1 MPRRSNQRRGEKD
14 QGAIVPRLIRPY
26 DEELDFPKFIEG
38 FMQIRNFSIIA
49 HIDHG
54 KSTLSDRLLM
64 RAGAITER
72 EFKEQILDDM
82 DLERERGITIKAS
95 AVTVFHEHNGEKFML
110 NFIDTPG
117 HVDFHYEVQK
127 ALQACEGAILVVD
140 ATQGVQAQTVANAY
154 AAIDVGLDIIPV
166 INKIDL
172 PSSRPV
178 EVAEEI
184 EQVLG
189 FKAEDCI
196 LVSAKTGQGID
207 DLIGKLCDQ
216 LPPPK
221 GSPDLPLRALIFD
234 SIYDD
239 YRGVI
244 VYVRVVDGEL
254 RKGMKIRLMGADR
267 EYQVTD
273 LGKLMPR
280 PKQVP
285 SIGTS
290 EVGFLVAAIKDLHD
304 VRIGDT
310 VTDAQNP
317 APEALPGYKPIQQ
330 MVFCDFYPGGKTQYD
345 ELRDAMDRLQ
355 LNDSSFTFAPESSDA
370 LGFGFRCG
378 FLGLLHMEIIQERL
392 EREFNI
398 EVVQTAPTVTYE
410 ILLNDQST
418 IRIDAPSELP
428 DLTHVAEIREPYI
441 VMNLILP
448 ADGVGALMKLCE
460 DRRGI
465 YKKTEYIGATRVIL
479 VYEMPLAEVI
489 YDFYDRL
496 KSATRGY
503 GTMDYE
509 LIGFRIGDLVKVDI
523 LVNGDR
529 VDALS
534 VIVHREHAEARGRRL
549 LIRLKKEID
558 RHLFEIPLQAAIG
571 GKVIAR
577 ETIKSVGKNVTAKC
591 YGGDVTRKRKLLEK
605 QKEGKEAHEAGR
617 VGGHS
622 AGSVHV
628 DSGDRGLNI
637 YRDEELASG
646 EAAPASTVNLSPTD
660 LATARS
666 VQSLVTA
673 RGAAVIIPG
682 DDGQHDQDDSVAI
695 PSTGGRPAGRE
706 AGTGKWRSRGERES
720 DAESCFCG
728 GRSRLFA
735 RQICGASRA
744 WTSVPWQRCHLW

>member
-1 MPRRSNQRRGEKD
+1 
-14 QGAIVPRLIRPY
+14 
-26 DEELDFPKFIEG
+26 
-38 FMQIRNFSIIA
+38 MQIRNFSIIA

-72 EFKEQILDDM
+72 EFKNQILDDM

-95 AVTVFHEHNGEKFML
+95 AVTVFHDCDGEKFML

-154 AAIDVGLDIIPV
+154 AALEAGLEIIPV

-172 PSSRPV
+172 PSASPV
-178 EVAEEI
+178 AVAEEI

-189 FKAEDCI
+189 FPAEDTL

-207 DLIGKLCDQ
+207 ELLDSLCRK
-216 LPPPK
+216 LPPPR
-221 GSPDLPLRALIFD
+221 GNPAAPARALIFD

-254 RKGMKIRLMGADR
+254 IKGQKIRLMGVDKG
-267 EYQVTD
+267 YQITD
-273 LGKLMPR
+273 LAKML
-280 PKQVP
+280 PKPTPVEK
-285 SIGTS
+285 IGTG

-310 VTDAQNP
+310 VTDALNP
-317 APEALPGYKPIQQ
+317 AAEALPGYKPIQQ
-330 MVFCDFYPGGKTQYD
+330 MVYCDFYPGGSTQYD

-392 EREFNI
+392 EREFHI
-398 EVVQTAPTVTYE
+398 EVIQTAPTVTYE
-410 ILLNDQST
+410 VKMTDGTIL
-418 IRIDAPSELP
+418 RIDAPSKLP
-428 DLTHVAEIREPYI
+428 NATNVEEIREPYI
-441 VMNLILP
+441 LMNLILP

-465 YKKTEYIGATRVIL
+465 YKKTEYIGASRVIL
-479 VYEMPLAEVI
+479 VYELPLAEVI

-503 GTMDYE
+503 GTMDYD
-509 LIGFRIGDLVKVDI
+509 LIGFRPGNLVKMDI

-534 VIVHREHAEARGRRL
+534 VIVHRDHAEQRGRKL
-549 LIRLKKEID
+549 LLRLKEEID

-571 GKVIAR
+571 GKIIAR

-605 QKEGKEAHEAGR
+605 QKEGKKRMKR
-617 VGGHS
+617 VG
-622 AGSVHV
+622 SV
-628 DSGDRGLNI
+628 DIPQEAFMAIL
-637 YRDEELASG
+637 ESG
-646 EAAPASTVNLSPTD
+646 E
-660 LATARS
+660 
-666 VQSLVTA
+666 
-673 RGAAVIIPG
+673 
-682 DDGQHDQDDSVAI
+682 
-695 PSTGGRPAGRE
+695 
-706 AGTGKWRSRGERES
+706 
-720 DAESCFCG
+720 
-728 GRSRLFA
+728 
-735 RQICGASRA
+735 
-744 WTSVPWQRCHLW
+744 

>member
-1 MPRRSNQRRGEKD
+1 
-14 QGAIVPRLIRPY
+14 
-26 DEELDFPKFIEG
+26 
-38 FMQIRNFSIIA
+38 MQIRNFSIIA

-72 EFKEQILDDM
+72 EFQNQMLDDM

-95 AVTVFHEHNGEKFML
+95 AVTVFHEHKGQKFML

-154 AAIDVGLDIIPV
+154 AAIDVGLEIIPV

-172 PSSRPV
+172 PGAQPV

-189 FKAEDCI
+189 FAAEDCI
-196 LVSAKTGQGID
+196 LVSAKTGEGID
-207 DLIGKLCDQ
+207 ELLSQLCDK

-221 GSPDLPLRALIFD
+221 GKADSSTRALIFD

-244 VYVRVVDGEL
+244 TYVRVVDGEL
-254 RKGMKIRLMGADR
+254 AKGQKIRFMGTDKL
-267 EYQVTD
+267 YQVTD

-280 PKQVP
+280 PKQVER
-285 SIGTS
+285 IGTG
-290 EVGFLVAAIKDLHD
+290 EVGYVVAAIKDLHD

-310 VTDAQNP
+310 VTDANNP
-317 APEALPGYKPIQQ
+317 AAEALPGYKPIQQ
-330 MVFCDFYPGGKTQYD
+330 MVYCDFYPSGKTQYD
-345 ELRDAMDRLQ
+345 ELRDAMDRLS
-355 LNDSSFTFAPESSDA
+355 LNDSSFSFEPESNDA

-398 EVVQTAPTVTYE
+398 EMVQTAPTVTYE
-410 ILLNDQST
+410 VKKTDGT
-418 IRIDAPSELP
+418 VFRIDSPSGLP
-428 DLTHVAEIREPYI
+428 NPTQVEEIREPYI
-441 VMNLILP
+441 SLNLILP
-448 ADGVGALMKLCE
+448 ADSVGAMMKLCE
-460 DRRGI
+460 DRRGT
-465 YKKTEYIGATRVIL
+465 YKKTEYIGATRVML
-479 VYEMPLAEVI
+479 QYEMPLAEVI

-496 KSATRGY
+496 KSATKGY
-503 GTMDYE
+503 GTMDFDF
-509 LIGFRIGDLVKVDI
+509 IGFRHGELVKLDI
-523 LVNGDR
+523 LVNADK

-534 VIVHREHAEARGRRL
+534 VIVHRDHAEQRGRKL
-549 LIRLKKEID
+549 LVRLKEEID

-571 GKVIAR
+571 GKIIAR

-605 QKEGKEAHEAGR
+605 QKEGKKR
-617 VGGHS
+617 LKRI
-622 AGSVHV
+622 GSVDIPQEAFMAV
-628 DSGDRGLNI
+628 LESGD
-637 YRDEELASG
+637 
-646 EAAPASTVNLSPTD
+646 
-660 LATARS
+660 
-666 VQSLVTA
+666 
-673 RGAAVIIPG
+673 
-682 DDGQHDQDDSVAI
+682 
-695 PSTGGRPAGRE
+695 
-706 AGTGKWRSRGERES
+706 
-720 DAESCFCG
+720 
-728 GRSRLFA
+728 
-735 RQICGASRA
+735 
-744 WTSVPWQRCHLW
+744 

>member
-1 MPRRSNQRRGEKD
+1 
-14 QGAIVPRLIRPY
+14 
-26 DEELDFPKFIEG
+26 
-38 FMQIRNFSIIA
+38 MQIRNFSIIA

-72 EFKEQILDDM
+72 EFQNQMLDDM

-95 AVTVFHEHNGEKFML
+95 AVTVFHEHTSEKFPTKELFML

-154 AAIDVGLDIIPV
+154 AALEVGLEIIPV

-172 PSSRPV
+172 PSAQPTV
-178 EVAEEI
+178 VAEEI

-189 FKAEDCI
+189 FAAEDAI
-196 LVSAKTGQGID
+196 LVSAKTGQGVD
-207 DLIGKLCDQ
+207 ELITKLCDQ
-216 LPPPK
+216 LPPPRGK
-221 GSPDLPLRALIFD
+221 PDQPTRALIFD

-254 RKGMKIRLMGADR
+254 RKGQRITLMGNQK
-267 EYQVTD
+267 EYQVPD

-280 PKQVP
+280 PKQVER
-285 SIGTS
+285 IGTG
-290 EVGFLVAAIKDLHD
+290 EVGYLVAAIKDLHD

-310 VTDAQNP
+310 VTDAQTP
-317 APEALPGYKPIQQ
+317 AAEALPGYKPIQQ

-355 LNDSSFTFAPESSDA
+355 LNDSSFTFAPENSDA

-398 EVVQTAPTVTYE
+398 EVIQTAPTVTYE
-410 ILLNDQST
+410 ILKTDGT
-418 IRIDAPSELP
+418 IERIDSPSELP
-428 DLTHVAEIREPYI
+428 NPTHVEEIREPYI
-441 VMNLILP
+441 LMNLILP
-448 ADGVGALMKLCE
+448 SDSVGAMMKLCE

-465 YKKTEYIGATRVIL
+465 YKKTEYIGATRVLL

-496 KSATRGY
+496 KSSTRGY
-503 GTMDYE
+503 GTMDFE
-509 LIGFRIGDLVKVDI
+509 LIGFRPGNLVKLDI

-529 VDALS
+529 VVALS
-534 VIVHREHAEARGRRL
+534 VIVHRSHAEARGRKL
-549 LIRLKKEID
+549 LVRLKEEID

-605 QKEGKEAHEAGR
+605 QKEGKKRMKRVGSVDIPQEAFMAILEAG
-617 VGGHS
+617 
-622 AGSVHV
+622 
-628 DSGDRGLNI
+628 
-637 YRDEELASG
+637 E
-646 EAAPASTVNLSPTD
+646 
-660 LATARS
+660 
-666 VQSLVTA
+666 
-673 RGAAVIIPG
+673 
-682 DDGQHDQDDSVAI
+682 
-695 PSTGGRPAGRE
+695 
-706 AGTGKWRSRGERES
+706 
-720 DAESCFCG
+720 
-728 GRSRLFA
+728 
-735 RQICGASRA
+735 
-744 WTSVPWQRCHLW
+744 